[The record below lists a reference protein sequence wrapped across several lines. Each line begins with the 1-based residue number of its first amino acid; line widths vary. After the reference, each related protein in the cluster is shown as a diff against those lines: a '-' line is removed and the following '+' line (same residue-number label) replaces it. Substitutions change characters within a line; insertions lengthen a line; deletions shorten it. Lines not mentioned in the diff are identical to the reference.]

1 MIDEASEIFK
11 EIDTDGDGF
20 ITPTELIPFL
30 KKLGLNWSKGE
41 KLDIEEIDKIFMEI
55 DTDGDGLITY
65 DEFVRWFNK
74 RD

>member
-1 MIDEASEIFK
+1 MVDEASEVFK

-30 KKLGLNWSKGE
+30 KKLGLGRLSGD
-41 KLDIEEIDKIFMEI
+41 LDIEEIDKIFMEI

-65 DEFVRWFNK
+65 DEFARWFHK
-74 RD
+74 RS

>member
-1 MIDEASEIFK
+1 MIDEASEVFN

-30 KKLGLNWSKGE
+30 KKLGLSG
-41 KLDIEEIDKIFMEI
+41 LSGDQFDIEEIDRIFMEI

-65 DEFVRWFNK
+65 EEFVHWFNK
-74 RD
+74 RG

>member
-1 MIDEASEIFK
+1 MIDEASEVFK

-30 KKLGLNWSKGE
+30 KKLRLSGLNR
-41 KLDIEEIDKIFMEI
+41 DQFDVEEIDRIFMEI

-65 DEFVRWFNK
+65 EEFVHWFNK
-74 RD
+74 RG